1 MNWQIWVAAIS
12 IVPVLAIGFLVAE
25 LIMLMHPRRGKRPD
39 LLNAELPRVFPK
51 RVTLVVTGGR
61 YMSGSPWAL
70 ALRMG
75 RLTWSRAGALD
86 YLLNIGERGTVLLG
100 DIDTG
105 KP

>member
-12 IVPVLAIGFLVAE
+12 ILPVLAIGFLVAE
-25 LIMLMHPRRGKRPD
+25 LLMRMHPRRGKRPD
-39 LLNAELPRVFPK
+39 LPNAELPRVYPK

-61 YMSGSPWAL
+61 YLSGSPWVL

-75 RLTWSRAGALD
+75 RVTWSQAGALD
-86 YLLNIGERGTVLLG
+86 YLLSIGERGKVLLG

>member
-12 IVPVLAIGFLVAE
+12 IVPVLAIGFVVAE
-25 LIMLMHPRRGKRPD
+25 LVMRMHPRRGKRPD
-39 LLNAELPRVFPK
+39 LHNAELPRVLPK
-51 RVTLVVTGGR
+51 RITLVVTGGR
-61 YMSGSPWAL
+61 YMSGSPWVL

-75 RLTWSRAGALD
+75 RLTWSQAGALD
-86 YLLNIGERGTVLLG
+86 YLLSIGERGSVLLG

>member
-12 IVPVLAIGFLVAE
+12 ILPVLAIGFLVAE
-25 LIMLMHPRRGKRPD
+25 LLMRMHPRRGKRPD
-39 LLNAELPRVFPK
+39 LQCAELPRVFPK

-61 YMSGSPWAL
+61 YLSGSPWVL

-75 RLTWSRAGALD
+75 RLTWSQAGALD
-86 YLLNIGERGTVLLG
+86 YLLSIGERGTVLLG

>member
-1 MNWQIWVAAIS
+1 
-12 IVPVLAIGFLVAE
+12 
-25 LIMLMHPRRGKRPD
+25 
-39 LLNAELPRVFPK
+39 
-51 RVTLVVTGGR
+51 
-61 YMSGSPWAL
+61 MSGSPWVL

-86 YLLNIGERGTVLLG
+86 YLLSIGERGTVLLG